1 MYDNSIQIS
10 TPEKSILN
18 QSKIVS
24 FTLNEV
30 SEIIQLRDLSYD
42 HTPTVEEIFEV
53 ANEPL
58 ITSIQ
63 YLLQKKTSE
72 WQETLMIHWDKNI

>member
-1 MYDNSIQIS
+1 M
-10 TPEKSILN
+10 LN
-18 QSKIVS
+18 QSKIVP

-72 WQETLMIHWDKNI
+72 WQETLLNMIETEISERVLSGKKIK

>member
-1 MYDNSIQIS
+1 M
-10 TPEKSILN
+10 LN
-18 QSKIVS
+18 QSKIVP

-72 WQETLMIHWDKNI
+72 WQETLLNMIGTEISERVLSGKKIK